1 MANATRST
9 RALPLILVAGA
20 ALVGATQAMAAEPF
34 NGPYIGAEAGW
45 QQDKLRSSLTTG
57 GSTFSA
63 TDKVDSFAYGAQLGY
78 DFKVSPSFVIGAEAM
93 VGGDSGKIRVDGTTA
108 DAGRTLGLSARAGFL
123 ATPETLVYAKGGW
136 VNGRFT
142 FDDGV
147 NSASQNRDGWTLG
160 GGVERMLTQN
170 VSARVEYRYSDF
182 KSFQENLGADSL
194 SAGFDRHQVMAG
206 VNFRF

>member
-1 MANATRST
+1 MASATLT
-9 RALPLILVAGA
+9 RVLLAGA
-20 ALVGATQAMAAEPF
+20 ALFGATQAMAAEPF

-45 QQDKLRSSLTTG
+45 QQDKLRSTLTTG
-57 GSTFSA
+57 GTTFEA
-63 TDKVDSFAYGAQLGY
+63 NDKVSSFAYGAQLGY

-93 VGGDSGKIRVDGTTA
+93 VGGDSGKIRVDGSTA
-108 DAGRTLGLSARAGFL
+108 DAGRTFGLTARAGVL

-136 VNGRFT
+136 VNGRFS
-142 FDDGV
+142 FDDGTDR
-147 NSASQNRDGWTLG
+147 ASQNRDGWTLG

-170 VSARVEYRYSDF
+170 ISARVEYRYSDF
-182 KSFQENLGADSL
+182 KSFRENLGADSV